1 MFQISIAL
9 THCKIK
15 IRLMHHYY
23 LYRLMMKLILWGLFI
38 YLLYKFI
45 FGFVIPVSRATKDIK
60 SKIREAQ
67 ANQQRFQ
74 QEQNRTS
81 RQEQFPKK
89 ETPPPDAEYI
99 DYEEV
104 K

>member
-1 MFQISIAL
+1 
-9 THCKIK
+9 
-15 IRLMHHYY
+15 
-23 LYRLMMKLILWGLFI
+23 MMKLIFWAILI
-38 YLLYKFI
+38 YLLYRLI
-45 FGFVIPVSRATKDIK
+45 FGFIIPVSKATRQIK

-74 QEQNRTS
+74 QQHQQNVP
-81 RQEQFPKK
+81 RQEQFQKNEPK
-89 ETPPPDAEYI
+89 PSDSEYI

>member
-1 MFQISIAL
+1 MSQKIDYFCTPRPQKNCLKYNIS
-9 THCKIK
+9 
-15 IRLMHHYY
+15 
-23 LYRLMMKLILWGLFI
+23 LF
-38 YLLYKFI
+38 
-45 FGFVIPVSRATKDIK
+45 PTRQIK

-74 QEQNRTS
+74 DQQNRNAPK
-81 RQEQFPKK
+81 QEQFQKK
-89 ETPPPDAEYI
+89 DIPSSDAEYI